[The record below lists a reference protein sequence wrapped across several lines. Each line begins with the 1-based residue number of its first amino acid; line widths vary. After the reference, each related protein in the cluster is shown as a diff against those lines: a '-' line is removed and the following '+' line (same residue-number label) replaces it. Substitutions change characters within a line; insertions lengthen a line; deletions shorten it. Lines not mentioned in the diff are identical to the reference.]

1 MTTATKPPS
10 PSTTTSRA
18 TKAPGA
24 YRGPLN
30 VFLVLAGAIALWWLL
45 AATVLKPLGTIPTPG
60 EIIAQ
65 IASDGLNFYWVN
77 LRVTAMEA
85 GQGYLLGV
93 GLAIGVSIIALL
105 FPVLRGIVMQVAVI
119 TYSLPIIAIGPVI
132 YLMVGAPSS
141 GDPSATAVLL
151 SALAIFFTT
160 VVGTLL
166 GLDAADQR
174 SLDLVD
180 VYGGTRVTRLMKV
193 QLIAAVPS
201 VLTALKVAAPLSVLG
216 AILGE
221 YVGGVDRGLG
231 PALLNAQ
238 QASDVSRTWA
248 LALAAAVLAGGW
260 YAVMALV
267 SMVVTR
273 LGWGTTE
280 VSTAAPTRKSKSPL
294 AVAIDVVVS
303 LFVIGAVW
311 TFGLRIFDISPFVGR
326 TPAEVLS
333 YLADNSDSPDGEN
346 HFMALLPELGRTLL
360 DTGMGFVLGLAAA
373 IVAASL
379 FLVFPTLERAL
390 MPLALFFQSVPL
402 IAIAPVLIIIF
413 GRGQFTV
420 ALMGAII
427 VFFPALV
434 NIGSA
439 LKNVPPTLIDLV
451 RTYGAGRATELVK
464 VRIPACLPAI
474 FAAIRIAVPGA
485 LSGALIAEWLATG
498 QGIGSTVI
506 TAVGSADTDV
516 VWASVTMVT
525 VTALIL
531 YGLAAL
537 LENVARKRWGT

>member
-1 MTTATKPPS
+1 MR
-10 PSTTTSRA
+10 TS
-18 TKAPGA
+18 
-24 YRGPLN
+24 YRSALN
-30 VFLVLAGAIALWWLL
+30 VVLVLAGALALWWLL
-45 AATVLKPLGTIPTPG
+45 AATVLRPLGSIPTPG
-60 EIIAQ
+60 DIVSR

-77 LRVTAMEA
+77 LKVTAMEA

-93 GLAIGVSIIALL
+93 GLAIAVSIVALL
-105 FPVLRGIVMQVAVI
+105 FPRLRGIVMQFAVI
-119 TYSLPIIAIGPVI
+119 TYSLPIIAVGPVI

-180 VYGGTRVTRLMKV
+180 VYGGTRITRLMKV

-201 VLTALKVAAPLSVLG
+201 ILTALKVAAPLSVLG

-238 QASDVSRTWA
+238 QTGDVSRTWA

-260 YAVMALV
+260 FAVMALLSKV
-267 SMVVTR
+267 ITR
-273 LGWGTTE
+273 LGWGSAEIATT
-280 VSTAAPTRKSKSPL
+280 APVRQTRSPL
-294 AVAIDVVVS
+294 SVAIDVVVS
-303 LFVIGAVW
+303 LIIIGAVW
-311 TFGLRIFDISPFVGR
+311 TFGLRLFGISPFVGR

-333 YLADNSDSPDGEN
+333 YLADNSDSPDGQN
-346 HFMALLPELGRTLL
+346 HFVALLPDLGRTLL
-360 DTGMGFVLGLAAA
+360 DTGMGFLLGLAAA
-373 IVAASL
+373 IVVASV
-379 FLVFPTLERAL
+379 FLVFPTFERAL
-390 MPLALFFQSVPL
+390 MPMALFFQSVPL
-402 IAIAPVLIIIF
+402 VAIAPVLIIIF

-420 ALMGAII
+420 AMMGAII

-439 LKNVPPTLIDLV
+439 LKNVPPALIDLV

-485 LSGALIAEWLATG
+485 LSGALLAEWLATG

-506 TAVGSADTDV
+506 TAVGRADTDM
-516 VWASVTMVT
+516 VWASVTVVT

>member
-1 MTTATKPPS
+1 MLYVLLILL
-10 PSTTTSRA
+10 
-18 TKAPGA
+18 GA
-24 YRGPLN
+24 L
-30 VFLVLAGAIALWWLL
+30 ALWWLL
-45 AATVLKPLGTIPTPG
+45 AATVLRPLETIPTPG
-60 EIIAQ
+60 DIISR
-65 IASDGLNFYWVN
+65 IADDGLNFYWIN
-77 LRVTAMEA
+77 LKVTAMEA

-93 GLAIGVSIIALL
+93 GLAIAVSIIALL
-105 FPVLRGIVMQVAVI
+105 FPRLRGIVMQVAVI
-119 TYSLPIIAIGPVI
+119 SYSLPIIAVGPVL

-180 VYGGTRVTRLMKV
+180 VYGGSRWTRLVKV

-201 VLTALKVAAPLSVLG
+201 ILTALKVAAPIAVLG

-238 QASDVSRTWA
+238 QASDVTRTWS

-260 YAVMALV
+260 FAVMAMV
-267 SMVVTR
+267 SRIVNR
-273 LGWGTTE
+273 LGWGAAE
-280 VSTAAPTRKSKSPL
+280 VSTTATRIKKKSPL
-294 AVAIDVVVS
+294 AVTVEVIVS
-303 LFVIGAVW
+303 LIVIGVVW
-311 TFGLRIFDISPFVGR
+311 TFGLRLFGISEFVGR
-326 TPAEVLS
+326 TPAEVIS
-333 YLADNSDSPDGEN
+333 YLTSSSDPAEGGTGEN
-346 HFMALLPELGRTLL
+346 NFATLLPDLWRTLL
-360 DTGMGFVLGLAAA
+360 DTGTGFLLGLVAA
-373 IVAASL
+373 IAVASL
-379 FLVFPTLERAL
+379 FLVFPAVERGL

-402 IAIAPVLIIIF
+402 VAIAPVLIIVF

-420 ALMGAII
+420 AVMGAII

-439 LKNVPPTLIDLV
+439 LKNVPPALVDLV
-451 RTYGAGRATELVK
+451 RTYGAGRGTELVK

-485 LSGALIAEWLATG
+485 LSGALLAEWLATG
-498 QGIGSTVI
+498 EGIGNTVI
-506 TAVGSADTDV
+506 TAVGNADTDV
-516 VWASVTMVT
+516 VWASVTVVT
-525 VTALIL
+525 GTALIL
-531 YGLAAL
+531 YGVASL
-537 LENVARKRWGT
+537 LESSARKRWGT

>member
-1 MTTATKPPS
+1 MTRP
-10 PSTTTSRA
+10 RA
-18 TKAPGA
+18 TSGVRGA
-24 YRGPLN
+24 RGAAGARSTVN
-30 VFLVLAGAIALWWLL
+30 VLLVLVGVLAAWWIL
-45 AATVLKPLGTIPTPG
+45 AATVLRPLETIPTLG
-60 EIIAQ
+60 EIVSRIAD
-65 IASDGLNFYWVN
+65 DGLTFYWVN
-77 LRVTAMEA
+77 LKVTAMEA

-93 GLAIGVSIIALL
+93 GLAVAASVLALL
-105 FPVLRGIVMQVAVI
+105 FPRLRGIVMQVAVI
-119 TYSLPIIAIGPVI
+119 TYSLPIIAVGPVI
-132 YLMVGAPSS
+132 YLMIGAPSS

-180 VYGGTRVTRLMKV
+180 VYGGSRLTRLMKV

-201 VLTALKVAAPLSVLG
+201 ILTALKVAAPISVLG

-248 LALAAAVLAGGW
+248 LALAAALLAGAW
-260 YAVMALV
+260 FALMALL
-267 SMVVTR
+267 SQVVTR
-273 LGWGTTE
+273 LGWGVTE
-280 VSTAAPTRKSKSPL
+280 VSTTATKRTPRSPW
-294 AVAIDVVVS
+294 AVTGDVVVS
-303 LFVIGAVW
+303 LVVIGAVW
-311 TFGLRIFDISPFVGR
+311 TFGLRLFGISPFVGR
-326 TPAEVLS
+326 TPAEVVG
-333 YLADNSDSPDGEN
+333 YLADNSDSADGQN
-346 HFMALLPELGRTLL
+346 HFLALLPELWRTLL

-373 IVAASL
+373 VVAASL

-402 IAIAPVLIIIF
+402 VAIAPVLIIIF

-420 ALMGAII
+420 AMMGAII

-439 LKNVPPTLIDLV
+439 LKNVPPALIDLV
-451 RTYGAGRATELVK
+451 RTYGAGRVGELVK
-464 VRIPACLPAI
+464 IRVPACLPAI
-474 FAAIRIAVPGA
+474 FAAVRIAIPGA
-485 LSGALIAEWLATG
+485 LSGALLAEWLATG
-498 QGIGSTVI
+498 QGIGSVVI

-516 VWASVTMVT
+516 VWASVTVVT

-531 YGLAAL
+531 YGVAAL
-537 LENVARKRWGT
+537 LENAARKRWGT

>member
-1 MTTATKPPS
+1 MTRP
-10 PSTTTSRA
+10 RA
-18 TKAPGA
+18 TSGVRGA
-24 YRGPLN
+24 RGAAGARSTVN
-30 VFLVLAGAIALWWLL
+30 VLLVLVGVLAAWWIL
-45 AATVLKPLGTIPTPG
+45 AATVLRPLETIPTPG
-60 EIIAQ
+60 EIVSRIAD
-65 IASDGLNFYWVN
+65 DGLTFYWVN
-77 LRVTAMEA
+77 LKVTAMEA

-93 GLAIGVSIIALL
+93 GLAIAASVLALL
-105 FPVLRGIVMQVAVI
+105 FPRLRGIVMQVAVI
-119 TYSLPIIAIGPVI
+119 TYSLPIIAVGPVI
-132 YLMVGAPSS
+132 YLMIGAPSS

-180 VYGGTRVTRLMKV
+180 VYGGSRLTRLMKV

-201 VLTALKVAAPLSVLG
+201 ILTALKVAAPISVLG

-248 LALAAAVLAGGW
+248 LALAAALLAGAW
-260 YAVMALV
+260 FALMALL
-267 SMVVTR
+267 SQVVTR
-273 LGWGTTE
+273 LGWGVTE
-280 VSTAAPTRKSKSPL
+280 VSTTAPKRTPRSPW
-294 AVAIDVVVS
+294 AVTGDVVVS
-303 LFVIGAVW
+303 LVVIGAVW
-311 TFGLRIFDISPFVGR
+311 TFGLRLFGISPFVGR

-333 YLADNSDSPDGEN
+333 YLADNSDSADGQN
-346 HFMALLPELGRTLL
+346 HFLALLPELWRTLL

-373 IVAASL
+373 VVAASL

-402 IAIAPVLIIIF
+402 VAIAPVLIIIF

-420 ALMGAII
+420 AMMGAII

-439 LKNVPPTLIDLV
+439 LKNVPPALIDLV
-451 RTYGAGRATELVK
+451 RTYGAGRAGELVK
-464 VRIPACLPAI
+464 IRVPACLPAI
-474 FAAIRIAVPGA
+474 FAAVRIAIPGA
-485 LSGALIAEWLATG
+485 LSGALLAEWLATG
-498 QGIGSTVI
+498 QGIGSVVI

-516 VWASVTMVT
+516 VWASVTVVT

-531 YGLAAL
+531 YGVAAL
-537 LENVARKRWGT
+537 LENAARKRWGT

>member
-1 MTTATKPPS
+1 MATATTPKRS
-10 PSTTTSRA
+10 L
-18 TKAPGA
+18 PGA
-24 YRGPLN
+24 LN
-30 VFLVLAGAIALWWLL
+30 VVLVLVGAIALWWLL
-45 AATVLKPLGTIPTPG
+45 AATVLRPLNTIPTPG
-60 EIIAQ
+60 EIISR
-65 IASDGLNFYWVN
+65 IADDGLNFYWIN
-77 LRVTAMEA
+77 LKVTAMEA

-93 GLAIGVSIIALL
+93 GLAIAVSILALL
-105 FPVLRGIVMQVAVI
+105 FPRLRGIVMQVAVI
-119 TYSLPIIAIGPVI
+119 TYSLPIIAVGPVL

-180 VYGGTRVTRLMKV
+180 VYGGSRITRLMKV

-201 VLTALKVAAPLSVLG
+201 ILTALKVAAPISVLG

-238 QASDVSRTWA
+238 QGSDVTRTWS
-248 LALAAAVLAGGW
+248 LALAAALLAGVW
-260 YAVMALV
+260 FALMALL
-267 SMVVTR
+267 SRIVTR
-273 LGWGTTE
+273 LGWGSAE
-280 VSTAAPTRKSKSPL
+280 VSTAAPKRTPRSPL
-294 AVAIDVVVS
+294 SQALDVVIS
-303 LFVIGAVW
+303 LVVIGAVW
-311 TFGLRIFDISPFVGR
+311 TFGLRLFGISPFVGR
-326 TPAEVLS
+326 TPAEVIS
-333 YLADNSDSPDGEN
+333 YLADNSDSPDGQN
-346 HFMALLPELGRTLL
+346 HLMGLLPDLWRTLL
-360 DTGMGFVLGLAAA
+360 DTGMGFLLGLVAA

-402 IAIAPVLIIIF
+402 VAIAPVLIIIF

-420 ALMGAII
+420 AVMGAII

-439 LKNVPPTLIDLV
+439 LKNVPPALIDLV
-451 RTYGAGRATELVK
+451 RTYGAGRGVELVK

-474 FAAIRIAVPGA
+474 FAAVRIAIPGA
-485 LSGALIAEWLATG
+485 LSGALLAEWLATG
-498 QGIGSTVI
+498 QGIGSVVI
-506 TAVGSADTDV
+506 TAVGSADTNV
-516 VWASVTMVT
+516 VWASVTVVT

-537 LENVARKRWGT
+537 LENAARKRWGT

>member
-1 MTTATKPPS
+1 MTGTTTAL
-10 PSTTTSRA
+10 
-18 TKAPGA
+18 
-24 YRGPLN
+24 RGTLN
-30 VFLVLAGAIALWWLL
+30 VLAVLVGVIALWWLL
-45 AATVLKPLGTIPTPG
+45 AATVLRPLETIPTPG
-60 EIIAQ
+60 DIISR
-65 IASDGLNFYWVN
+65 IADDGLNFYWTN
-77 LRVTAMEA
+77 LWVTAQEA

-93 GLAIGVSIIALL
+93 GLAIAVSVLALL
-105 FPVLRGIVMQVAVI
+105 FPRLRGIVMQVAVI
-119 TYSLPIIAIGPVI
+119 TYSLPIIAVGPVI

-180 VYGGTRVTRLMKV
+180 VYGGSRLTRLMKV

-201 VLTALKVAAPLSVLG
+201 TLNALKIAAPLSVLG

-238 QASDVSRTWA
+238 QSSDVSRTWA
-248 LALAAAVLAGGW
+248 LALAAAVLAGAW
-260 YAVMALV
+260 FAVMAVL
-267 SMVVTR
+267 SRVVTR
-273 LGWGTTE
+273 LGWGAAE
-280 VSTAAPTRKSKSPL
+280 VSTTATVRKRKSPL
-294 AVAIDVVVS
+294 AVAVEVVVS
-303 LFVIGAVW
+303 LVVIGAAW
-311 TFGLRIFDISPFVGR
+311 TFGLWLFDISPFVGR
-326 TPAEVLS
+326 TPAEVLG
-333 YLADNSDSPDGEN
+333 YLGDSTSVEEGGDGGN
-346 HFMALLPELGRTLL
+346 NLAALLPDLWRTLL
-360 DTGMGFVLGLAAA
+360 DTGMGFALGLVAA
-373 IVAASL
+373 IVASSL

-402 IAIAPVLIIIF
+402 VAIAPVLIIVL
-413 GRGQFTV
+413 GRGQVTV
-420 ALMGAII
+420 AIMGAII

-439 LKNVPPTLIDLV
+439 LKNVPPALIDLV
-451 RTYGAGRATELVK
+451 RTYGAGRTGELLK

-474 FAAIRIAVPGA
+474 FAAVRIAIPGA
-485 LSGALIAEWLATG
+485 LSGALLAEWLATG

-506 TAVGSADTDV
+506 TAVGNADTDV
-516 VWASVTMVT
+516 VWASVTVVT

-537 LENVARKRWGT
+537 LEGAARRRWGT

>member
-1 MTTATKPPS
+1 MATAT
-10 PSTTTSRA
+10 STTRPQRNPRNA
-18 TKAPGA
+18 AGA
-24 YRGPLN
+24 AGVVSAVN
-30 VFLVLAGAIALWWLL
+30 VVLVLVGAIALWWLL
-45 AATVLKPLGTIPTPG
+45 AATVLRPLETIPTPG
-60 EIIAQ
+60 DIIARM
-65 IASDGLNFYWVN
+65 AEDGLNFYWIN
-77 LRVTAMEA
+77 LKVTAMEA
-85 GQGYLLGV
+85 GQGFLLGV
-93 GLAIGVSIIALL
+93 GLAVAVSVLALL
-105 FPVLRGIVMQVAVI
+105 FPRLRGIVMQVAVI
-119 TYSLPIIAIGPVI
+119 TYSLPIIAVGPVI

-180 VYGGTRVTRLMKV
+180 VYGGSRLTRLMKI

-201 VLTALKVAAPLSVLG
+201 ILTALKIAAPISVLG

-248 LALAAAVLAGGW
+248 LALTAALLAGTW
-260 YAVMALV
+260 FAVMAVL
-267 SMVVTR
+267 SRVVTR
-273 LGWGTTE
+273 LGWGAAE
-280 VSTAAPTRKSKSPL
+280 VSTTTSRREPKALGTV
-294 AVAIDVVVS
+294 AVEALVS
-303 LFVIGAVW
+303 LLVIGAVW
-311 TFGLRIFDISPFVGR
+311 TFGLRLFDISPFVAR
-326 TPAEVLS
+326 TPAEVLR
-333 YLADNSDSPDGEN
+333 YLGDSSDSLDGQN
-346 HFMALLPELGRTLL
+346 HFMALLPDLWRTLL
-360 DTGMGFVLGLAAA
+360 DTGMGFALGLTAA
-373 IVAASL
+373 VVVASL
-379 FLVFPTLERAL
+379 FLVVPTLERAL

-402 IAIAPVLIIIF
+402 VAIAPVLIIVF
-413 GRGQFTV
+413 GRGQLTV
-420 ALMGAII
+420 AMMGAII

-439 LKNVPPTLIDLV
+439 LKNVPPALIDLV
-451 RTYGAGRATELVK
+451 RTYGAGRGEELVK

-474 FAAIRIAVPGA
+474 FAAVRIAVPGA
-485 LSGALIAEWLATG
+485 LSGALLAEWLATG
-498 QGIGSTVI
+498 EGIGSVVI

-516 VWASVTMVT
+516 VWASVTVVT

-537 LENVARKRWGT
+537 LENAARKRWGT